1 MRRNYYEVVDYAA
14 KAGIEP
20 CIRDKDGRIVAY
32 CVGCSEE
39 ELKNLLKKHPGWHYS
54 GVRF

>member
-1 MRRNYYEVVDYAA
+1 MKWVDYAA